1 MKQATVEAIRSS
13 TGPMPAGV
21 PLKAVIL
28 IPQCVY
34 QKSRVYP

>member
-21 PLKAVIL
+21 LLKAVIL
-28 IPQCVY
+28 VPQCVY
-34 QKSRVYP
+34 QKSTVYP